1 MHSFS
6 NVRVRGSD
14 FIPENANNDS
24 DTITPAHQEHSS
36 IISTS
41 PKHKVLKK
49 LSPTHESFSPKLE
62 SSPKREY
69 SSPQRAN
76 NRESTSTNL
85 SFMSYYFSSSVSNLR
100 PVSKQKDYY
109 ESPEVSGR
117 RGSGRDAASGAGR
130 RDSDG
135 PSDRL
140 LPLDTSFEE
149 TLKTAHPT
157 RKMNK
162 SMPNLLDASVE
173 YNNSDEKISD
183 PYGVY
188 SPLEYAK
195 LRRQV
200 VEKDSDRDTRLS
212 ELRQV

>member
-14 FIPENANNDS
+14 FIPENANNGS
-24 DTITPAHQEHSS
+24 EIITPAHQEHSS

-49 LSPTHESFSPKLE
+49 LSPTRE
-62 SSPKREY
+62 SSPKREC

-76 NRESTSTNL
+76 NREKTSTTNL

-100 PVSKQKDYY
+100 PVSKNKDYY
-109 ESPEVSGR
+109 ESSAVYPTR
-117 RGSGRDAASGAGR
+117 KDASASGR

-135 PSDRL
+135 LSDRM
-140 LPLDTSFEE
+140 LPLDLSSDTKIS
-149 TLKTAHPT
+149 HPT

-173 YNNSDEKISD
+173 YNNSDEKTSD

-200 VEKDSDRDTRLS
+200 VERQVVEKDLDRDRS